1 MRTIIALVLIGLGV
15 GSVDAAAGPRS
26 SPAWVV
32 SLAARVAAGNCDPHP
47 SVARYVRT
55 HRQAGAGGDRVDSD
69 QPVLLVVLRG
79 RFVHHYFYG
88 PPGAKPP
95 RGTAIDFTVDLKTH
109 KILDFGIG
117 SRSPQLSRLGVVH
130 DFLDELHAA
139 PTAPR
144 PAVCKR

>member
-1 MRTIIALVLIGLGV
+1 MRTTIALVLIGLV
-15 GSVDAAAGPRS
+15 VASVDAAAGARS
-26 SPAWVV
+26 RPAWVV

-55 HRQAGAGGDRVDSD
+55 HRQAGAGDRVDSD

-95 RGTAIDFTVDLKTH
+95 RGTAVDFTVDLKTH
-109 KILDFGIG
+109 EILDFGIG
-117 SRSPQLSRLGVVH
+117 SRSPRLSRLGSSTTSSRRCVRRLSH
-130 DFLDELHAA
+130 RR
-139 PTAPR
+139 R
-144 PAVCKR
+144 P